1 MKDKL
6 LLKDMI
12 LRYASS
18 VIISDN
24 EQPVEPKNLFDAATL
39 VLTEMLFKGDEKFMT
54 EHMENIVSKMIE
66 KGDDRKELKEYKK
79 KSSSFTLFLS
89 LLGENYLIVRTIF
102 TIYLTVALKISL
114 GDVLDYPE
122 LVPTILGQS
131 YINTN
136 VDDTQFA
143 ESYKSGLEHF
153 KRILNESNKDLES
166 LSQEILGNVTKGI
179 YLYLEKREYDEAAI
193 LFAESIKRLYLSVE
207 IYNSADKAIG

>member
-193 LFAESIKRLYLSVE
+193 LFSESIKRLYLSVE
-207 IYNSADKAIG
+207 NYNSADKDIG